1 MFLFHSHVQDI
12 LAKRQAASSPAQCIA
27 AGAHF
32 KSLFHS
38 LSTPPNT
45 APYPSGSCSLASDA
59 HWSGWTSRR
68 ARSPRASLP
77 WTDALCATMMPRN
90 KRTALRCVSKKKK
103 KKFKFNGSLLI
114 SVCVFD
120 LNDPDFIIVWV
131 VGSIPRPLQSVFF
144 QVAHQ
149 TRRTFFLYATDAVS
163 RDEWAQ
169 AILVRS
175 KFHSLSISVH
185 LHRYLY
191 HCCCGRA

>member
-103 KKFKFNGSLLI
+103 KEIQIQWFFIDLC
-114 SVCVFD
+114 VCVRFERSRFHHRLGCRFD
-120 LNDPDFIIVWV
+120 SASTPI
-131 VGSIPRPLQSVFF
+131 GFF
-144 QVAHQ
+144 
-149 TRRTFFLYATDAVS
+149 S
-163 RDEWAQ
+163 
-169 AILVRS
+169 
-175 KFHSLSISVH
+175 
-185 LHRYLY
+185 
-191 HCCCGRA
+191 GRASNAPHVFPLRHRRRFARRVGTSDSRAFKISFFVNFSPFTSLFVPLLLW